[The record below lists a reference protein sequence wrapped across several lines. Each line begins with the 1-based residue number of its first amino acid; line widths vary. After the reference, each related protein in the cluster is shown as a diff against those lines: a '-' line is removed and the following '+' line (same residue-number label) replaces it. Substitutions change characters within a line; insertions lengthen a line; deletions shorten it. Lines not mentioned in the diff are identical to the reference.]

1 MRAAFKCKCLSTTTK
16 PLVRKS
22 CFGMDLIPTYREDIE
37 EYKAAYQLTGM
48 NVTTKAHVIFE
59 HIADFCADQNKGL
72 GHFSAQAG

>member
-1 MRAAFKCKCLSTTTK
+1 
-16 PLVRKS
+16 
-22 CFGMDLIPTYREDIE
+22 MDLIPTYREDIE

-59 HIADFCADQNKGL
+59 HVADFCTDQNKGL